1 MMLFETIQILNGKPQ
16 RLRYH
21 NQRFNRSRQ
30 ALFCTEEL
38 LFLEQYIQ
46 IPAEFSYGFLKCKII
61 YDASVVDIEFT
72 KYQPR
77 KINRFYLV
85 ETELNYDYKFLDRSD
100 FEQLKTNY
108 PSDSE
113 LILVKN
119 GLITDTTYSN
129 LIFKDLQG
137 NWVTPLKPLL
147 IGTQREFLL
156 DAGQIAEKPISPSDL
171 KQQYSH
177 FMLINAM
184 LPFNESREIP
194 VELIENL

>member
-1 MMLFETIQILNGKPQ
+1 MLFETIQILNGKPQ
-16 RLRYH
+16 GLKYH

-30 ALFCTEEL
+30 ALFCTKET
-38 LFLEQYIQ
+38 LFLEQFTQ
-46 IPAEFSYGFLKCKII
+46 IPAEFSVGLVKSKII
-61 YDASVVDIEFT
+61 YDASVVDIEFSY
-72 KYQPR
+72 YQHR
-77 KINRFYLV
+77 KINSFFLV

-137 NWVTPLKPLL
+137 NWVTPLNPLL
-147 IGTQREFLL
+147 RGTQREFLL
-156 DAGQIAEKPISPSDL
+156 DAGQITEMPISSTDL
-171 KQQYSH
+171 KQFYSH

>member
-16 RLRYH
+16 RLKYH

-30 ALFCTEEL
+30 ALFCTEET
-38 LFLEQYIQ
+38 LFLEQFTQ
-46 IPAEFSYGFLKCKII
+46 IPAEFSDGLVKSKII
-61 YDASVVDIEFT
+61 YDASVVDIEFSH
-72 KYQPR
+72 YQHR
-77 KINRFYLV
+77 KINSFFLV

-137 NWVTPLKPLL
+137 NWVTPLNPLL
-147 IGTQREFLL
+147 RGTQREFLL
-156 DAGQIAEKPISPSDL
+156 DAGQITEKPISPSDL
-171 KQQYSH
+171 KQFYSH
-177 FMLINAM
+177 FILIHAM

-194 VELIENL
+194 IELIENL